1 MKNIPWGAAS
11 LVISAVVLASPVA
24 LAQTAV
30 PAHSEWTYSGNMS
43 LVSDYRFRSI
53 SQTYRQPAVQGGFD
67 LNHRGGFYAGTW
79 ASNVSGNQYP
89 GGNGM
94 ELELYGGYRL
104 ALHSNLKL
112 DVGFIYYAYPD
123 AKVSAGGKRFNTT
136 EIYAGISQG
145 NFSAKLNYAITDNFG
160 LNDSD
165 GSYYLDLNYTHP
177 LSKATNVVA
186 HLGRQSVHNG
196 TQGGAVNPNYTDFK
210 LGLTTEAAG
219 LSWGIAYIG
228 NNARDRAYTVTHTV
242 DGTNRVVS
250 KDTVVLSVGKAF

>member
-1 MKNIPWGAAS
+1 MKKNARCVAS
-11 LVISAVVLASPVA
+11 LLLSAAALTSSIA

-94 ELELYGGYRL
+94 ELDVYGGYRMDL
-104 ALHSNLKL
+104 QPNLKL
-112 DVGFIYYAYPD
+112 DVGLIYYAYPD
-123 AKVSAGGKRFNTT
+123 AKGSVGGKRFDTT
-136 EIYAGISQG
+136 EMYVGLTQG
-145 NFSAKLNYAITDNFG
+145 DFSAKFNYAVTDNFG
-160 LNDSD
+160 LNDSN

-177 LSKATNVVA
+177 LSKATHLVA
-186 HLGRQSVHNG
+186 HLGRQSVHHG
-196 TQGGAVNPNYTDFK
+196 TQGGATNPNYTDFK

-219 LSWGIAYIG
+219 LAWGIAYIG
-228 NNARDRAYTVTHTV
+228 NNARDNAYRVAHAV
-242 DGTNRVVS
+242 DGTTRVVS